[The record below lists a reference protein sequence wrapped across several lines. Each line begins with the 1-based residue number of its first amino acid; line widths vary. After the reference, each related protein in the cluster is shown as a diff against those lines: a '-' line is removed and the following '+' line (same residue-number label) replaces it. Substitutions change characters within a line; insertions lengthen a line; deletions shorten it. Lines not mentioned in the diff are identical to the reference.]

1 MDQVRLVIHVST
13 QFENCVELAD
23 EILNRSS
30 SGRSHLGVPV
40 DGCFWIK

>member
-23 EILNRSS
+23 EENRH
-30 SGRSHLGVPV
+30 RIALE
-40 DGCFWIK
+40 IRL